1 MARPLY
7 STRFLAPSGAG
18 NQTVDYTV
26 PAGYI
31 AIVRDVTAYLGGD
44 TVEVAQ
50 CYLTDPQCVLLS
62 ANGSTDGA
70 GVRQWTGRQVLEAG
84 EVLQALILT
93 TVFTSLIASGY
104 LFTV

>member
-7 STRFLAPSGAG
+7 STRFLATSGAG

-70 GVRQWTGRQVLEAG
+70 GVRQWTGRQVLEA
-84 EVLQALILT
+84 LILT